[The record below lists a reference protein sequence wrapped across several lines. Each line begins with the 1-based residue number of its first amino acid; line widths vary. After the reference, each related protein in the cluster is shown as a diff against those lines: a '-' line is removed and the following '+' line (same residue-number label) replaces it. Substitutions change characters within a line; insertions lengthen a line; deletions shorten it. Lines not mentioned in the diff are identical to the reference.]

1 MILRFIHTGLQT
13 ADRVIRFRPLSLHD
27 PPWPIL
33 WRMRGSEKQAQ
44 VLRSPM
50 VPDSVVAEIARHD
63 WERIE
68 CGCGRS
74 AGHLVDAVRDAAEG
88 HPAAFHA
95 LEGHAFFAQHL
106 KPPAPAV
113 CAVLMAVWS
122 AGPPR
127 RSTREALLWTLL
139 ALLCTVDDGGTHEAG
154 LHGQCAA
161 FIRTG
166 VDAFRRELAAAP
178 GSGTAAYAEGI
189 LEILGLPTS

>member
-1 MILRFIHTGLQT
+1 M
-13 ADRVIRFRPLSLHD
+13 IRFRPLSPQD
-27 PPWPIL
+27 PAWLIL
-33 WRMRGSEKQAQ
+33 WRMRGSEKQPHALRRQ
-44 VLRSPM
+44 NALPRSPM
-50 VPDSVVAEIARHD
+50 VPDSVLAEIARHD
-63 WERIE
+63 WERIA

-95 LEGHAFFAQHL
+95 LEGHVFFAQHL

-122 AGPPR
+122 ARPPR
-127 RSTREALLWTLL
+127 RATREALLWTLL

-166 VDAFRRELAAAP
+166 VDGFRQELAAVP

-189 LEILGLPTS
+189 LEILGLPMS

>member
-1 MILRFIHTGLQT
+1 MT
-13 ADRVIRFRPLSLHD
+13 
-27 PPWPIL
+27 
-33 WRMRGSEKQAQ
+33 GSEKRQRVLLRQSAE
-44 VLRSPM
+44 LRSPLI
-50 VPDSVVAEIARHD
+50 PDAVAVEIARHD
-63 WERIE
+63 WQSIV

-95 LEGHAFFAQHL
+95 LEGHVFFAQHL

-122 AGPPR
+122 AQPPR
-127 RSTREALLWTLL
+127 RATREALLWTLL

-161 FIRTG
+161 FVRTG
-166 VDAFRRELAAAP
+166 VDGFRREIATAP
-178 GSGTAAYAEGI
+178 GSGAAAYAEGI
-189 LEILGLPTS
+189 LDILGLSA

>member
-1 MILRFIHTGLQT
+1 MT
-13 ADRVIRFRPLSLHD
+13 
-27 PPWPIL
+27 
-33 WRMRGSEKQAQ
+33 GSEKRQQAL
-44 VLRSPM
+44 LRRSAGLHSPL

-63 WERIE
+63 WEAIV

-95 LEGHAFFAQHL
+95 LEGHVFFAEHL

-122 AGPPR
+122 ARPPR
-127 RSTREALLWTLL
+127 RATREALLWTLL

-166 VDAFRRELAAAP
+166 VDGFRREVATAP
-178 GSGTAAYAEGI
+178 GSGAAAYAEGI
-189 LEILGLPTS
+189 LDILGLPA

>member
-1 MILRFIHTGLQT
+1 MT
-13 ADRVIRFRPLSLHD
+13 
-27 PPWPIL
+27 
-33 WRMRGSEKQAQ
+33 GSEKRQQALLRRSA
-44 VLRSPM
+44 VLRSPL
-50 VPDSVVAEIARHD
+50 VPDAVAVEIARHD
-63 WERIE
+63 WESIE

-88 HPAAFHA
+88 HPSAFHA
-95 LEGHAFFAQHL
+95 LEGHVFFAEHL

-113 CAVLMAVWS
+113 CGVLMAVW
-122 AGPPR
+122 AAHPPR
-127 RSTREALLWTLL
+127 QATREALLWTLL

-166 VDAFRRELAAAP
+166 VDGFRREVGTAP

-189 LEILGLPTS
+189 LDILGLPG

>member
-1 MILRFIHTGLQT
+1 MT
-13 ADRVIRFRPLSLHD
+13 
-27 PPWPIL
+27 
-33 WRMRGSEKQAQ
+33 GSEKRQQALLRRSA
-44 VLRSPM
+44 VLRSPL
-50 VPDSVVAEIARHD
+50 VPDAVAVEIARHD
-63 WERIE
+63 WESIE

-88 HPAAFHA
+88 HPSAFHA
-95 LEGHAFFAQHL
+95 LEGHVFFAEHL

-113 CAVLMAVWS
+113 CGVLMAVW
-122 AGPPR
+122 AAHPPR
-127 RSTREALLWTLL
+127 QATREALLWTLL

-166 VDAFRRELAAAP
+166 VDGFRREVATAP

-189 LEILGLPTS
+189 LDILGLPG